1 MYKLNVTS
9 HFSAAH
15 KLVGYN
21 GPCRNIHGHNWKVRI
36 GILCKN
42 SDEIGLTIDFG
53 IVKAELAKIMN
64 KLDHTMLNELEYFNK
79 TNPTSENISKFIY
92 KEISKTLNNDN
103 CCVADVEVWESEKSS
118 ITYFENA

>member
-15 KLVGYN
+15 RLVGYN

-53 IVKAELAKIMN
+53 IVKKELAQIMDE
-64 KLDHTMLNELEYFNK
+64 LDHTMLNELEYF
-79 TNPTSENISKFIY
+79 THSNPTSENISKFIY
-92 KEISKTLNNDN
+92 QKMSAVLNNDN
-103 CCVADVEVWESEKSS
+103 CRVADVEVWESEKSS
-118 ITYFENA
+118 MIYFQNA